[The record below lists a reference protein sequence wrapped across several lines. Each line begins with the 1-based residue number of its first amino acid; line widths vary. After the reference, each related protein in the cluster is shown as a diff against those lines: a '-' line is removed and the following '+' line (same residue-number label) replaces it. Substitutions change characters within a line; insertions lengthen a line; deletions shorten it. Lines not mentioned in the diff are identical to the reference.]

1 MWLTQNVDS
10 IPVRDDSKLAKL
22 INEAK
27 AKVKLRTQKEDYER
41 YNRFKIRLELKGF
54 QKQMEKLA
62 EQKAIEENK
71 KKYGNGTKLDFK
83 NIELLLF

>member
-71 KKYGNGTKLDFK
+71 KKYGKWNKIRF
-83 NIELLLF
+83 

>member
-1 MWLTQNVDS
+1 MWLTQNVDA

-71 KKYGNGTKLDFK
+71 KKYRKWNKIRF
-83 NIELLLF
+83 